1 MVSSVRI
8 TEMTQLSY
16 RFDQTIFAP
25 YWPGTIAAPPT
36 NVPQNGEMH
45 CDIGIVGAG
54 FTGLWA
60 ALKARERYPFARIV
74 VLEGRKLAQAASGRT
89 GGFAAPSISH
99 GVMNAATR
107 WPDEADKLIRLGR
120 ENLDQ
125 MEEDIATY
133 RIDAEFERTG
143 KLNIART
150 PWEVEG
156 LSAMADGYKK
166 YGIECTLLGHEE
178 LGERLTTPLYAAG
191 LFEPNYA
198 YVNPAKLISGLAKCC
213 LERDIQIFENTR
225 VSTLKQSAD
234 RVRLSTEFGQVLAG
248 KVILATNADLPLLR
262 RLRSRIVPIF
272 DYTIMTEPLSHEH
285 LAAIGWQGRYGVAD
299 SGNQFH
305 YARRTA
311 DNRLLWGGYDA
322 VYYSGSKRDDAL
334 LNRNGSY
341 ARLEQNLLST
351 FPQLASVKFSHAWG
365 GIIDT
370 SARLTHFVGTAMGG
384 RVAYAAGFTGQGVTA
399 TRFAALSMLD
409 LLDGVQTER
418 TTLRMTRSWPV
429 PFPPEP
435 LRNLAIRWA
444 QADLAKEDRSGKR
457 SFLLRAMDR
466 IGIGFGS

>member
-1 MVSSVRI
+1 MVSSARAI
-8 TEMTQLSY
+8 EMTELSA
-16 RFDQTIFAP
+16 RFDQTTFAP
-25 YWPGTIAAPPT
+25 YWLGTIAAPNT
-36 NVPQNGEMH
+36 NTPQNGELH

-60 ALKARERYPFARIV
+60 ALKARERHPDARIV
-74 VLEGRKLAQAASGRT
+74 VLEARKLAQAASGRT

-99 GVMNAATR
+99 GVMNAAMR
-107 WPDEADKLIRLGR
+107 WPREADKLIRLGQ

-125 MEEDIATY
+125 MEEDIAAY

-156 LSAMADGYKK
+156 LSGMADGYKK
-166 YGIECTLLGHEE
+166 YGIECTLLGNTE
-178 LGERLTTPLYAAG
+178 LGEWLGTSRYSAG

-213 LERDIQIFENTR
+213 LERNIQIFEDSR
-225 VSTLKQSAD
+225 VGQVRRSAD
-234 RVRLSTEFGQVLAG
+234 LVRLSTEHGHVLAH

-262 RLRSRIVPIF
+262 RLRNRIVPIF
-272 DYTIMTEPLSHEH
+272 DYTIMTEPLSDEQ
-285 LAAIGWQGRYGVAD
+285 LAAIGWQERYGVAD

-305 YARRTA
+305 YSRKTA

-322 VYYSGSKRDDAL
+322 VYYSGSNRDDRL
-334 LNRNGSY
+334 LNRNETY

-351 FPQLASVKFSHAWG
+351 FPQLADVKFSHAWG

-409 LLDGVQTER
+409 LLYGVRTER
-418 TTLRMTRSWPV
+418 TTLRMTRSRPV

-435 LRNLAIRWA
+435 FRKLAIRRA
-444 QADLAKEDRSGKR
+444 QADLAKEDRIGKR
-457 SFLLRAMDR
+457 SLLLRAMDR